1 MISKLSIKQKLI
13 AIMLIPLIIVILLAA
28 KLAYD
33 SYRSLENLKS
43 LDKVV
48 ILSTKIG
55 ALVHEAQKERG
66 MTAGFIGSKG
76 VKFKDD
82 LPKQREEVNKQIT
95 FLNEFLSDFDKSKY
109 NDDFI
114 KNLNSGLEKL
124 KDLQGVRN
132 SVNSLNIAAPIA
144 IAYYTDTNT
153 LLLNTLG
160 TIVKFSNSPN
170 VTKELGSYMNFLL
183 AKERTGIER
192 AVGTNTFA
200 QNKFTEGLKA
210 RFYTLIAEQTA
221 YLDIFS
227 KIASK
232 DIVDFY
238 LKTVVGKDIEEVE
251 KMRKIALF
259 SNIEEN
265 FGVEPNYWFERIT
278 NKINLLKQVEDHI
291 SIHLLNEI
299 NLEKDEA
306 TFHLI
311 LFSLLSIFGIGITMI
326 LARTIAF
333 TILIDVASVRAGIEE
348 FFAFINFEKDDIKLI
363 GVDSTDELGMMSKII
378 NKNIANTKANIQR
391 DRELIADT
399 IRVANSIN
407 KGHLDQKIMVNS
419 NNPALNELKDIIN
432 EMLNTLNSNISNI
445 LTVLTSYSKL
455 DFRPRLKDNDLE
467 GIIQELEKDINIL
480 RDVITQTL
488 LDNKKVGFTLKE
500 NANILSFNMQSIST
514 AANSQAA
521 SLEETAASLEEITSN
536 ITNNTQTTTKM
547 ASYGE
552 KVKESIKIGQDLANK
567 TVSSMEDINKQALA
581 INEAIGVIDQIAF
594 QTNILSLNA
603 AVEAAT
609 AGEAGKGFAVVA
621 QEVRNLANRSAQA
634 AKEIKDIV
642 EKASEKANNGK
653 SIATNMIDGYSEL
666 NNSISNTL
674 VTIENVATAS
684 KEQESGILQI
694 NDAINSL
701 DASTQKNAQVA
712 EQISNMATSIAY
724 TSNYLVTASS
734 RTSFIKDSLDKVDNV
749 DLVYDTALLK
759 TNLLKKKDEVYSKL
773 GDYKNF
779 NVVDDNSIKDWLNS
793 NDNVSKI
800 SDKNLLENIKLLD
813 TTFYKNL
820 QDLVISNSNG
830 DKPEVLNEKASAV
843 ENCTNEIFE
852 NLNDIKVGKKS

>member
-13 AIMLIPLIIVILLAA
+13 AIMLIPLVIVILLAA

-55 ALVHEAQKERG
+55 TLVHETQKERG

-76 VKFKDD
+76 VKFKDE
-82 LPKQREEVNKQIT
+82 LPRQREEVNKQIT

-109 NDDFI
+109 SDDFV

-132 SVNSLNIAAPIA
+132 SVNSLNISAPIA

-183 AKERTGIER
+183 SKERTGIER

-221 YLDIFS
+221 YMDIFS

-265 FGVEPNYWFERIT
+265 FGVEPNYWFETIT

-291 SIHLLNEI
+291 STHLLNEI

-488 LDNKKVGFTLKE
+488 LDNKKVGITLKE

-567 TVSSMEDINKQALA
+567 TVNSMEDINKQALA
-581 INEAIGVIDQIAF
+581 INEAIGVIDNIAF

-621 QEVRNLANRSAQA
+621 GEVRNLASRSAEA
-634 AKEIKDIV
+634 ANEIKRIV
-642 EKASEKANNGK
+642 QLATSKTKEGSEIANSMIEGYTSLNENI
-653 SIATNMIDGYSEL
+653 SI
-666 NNSISNTL
+666 TL
-674 VTIENVATAS
+674 DLIQNVTTAS
-684 KEQESGILQI
+684 KEQSVGMVQI
-694 NDAINSL
+694 NDAVNNL
-701 DASTQKNAQVA
+701 DQITQRNAQSA
-712 EQISNMATSIAY
+712 SEANEIAKQTLKISNEIIEQV
-724 TSNYLVTASS
+724 N
-734 RTSFIKDSLDKVDNV
+734 
-749 DLVYDTALLK
+749 
-759 TNLLKKKDEVYSKL
+759 SKEF
-773 GDYKNF
+773 D
-779 NVVDDNSIKDWLNS
+779 
-793 NDNVSKI
+793 
-800 SDKNLLENIKLLD
+800 
-813 TTFYKNL
+813 
-820 QDLVISNSNG
+820 
-830 DKPEVLNEKASAV
+830 
-843 ENCTNEIFE
+843 
-852 NLNDIKVGKKS
+852 GK

>member
-13 AIMLIPLIIVILLAA
+13 AIMLIPLVIVILLAA

-55 ALVHEAQKERG
+55 TLVHETQKERG

-76 VKFKDD
+76 VKFKDE
-82 LPKQREEVNKQIT
+82 LPRQREEVNKQIT

-109 NDDFI
+109 SDDFV
-114 KNLNSGLEKL
+114 KNLNNGLEKL

-183 AKERTGIER
+183 SKERTGIER

-221 YLDIFS
+221 YMDIFS

-265 FGVEPNYWFERIT
+265 FGVDPNYWFETIT

-291 SIHLLNEI
+291 STHLLNEI

-488 LDNKKVGFTLKE
+488 LDNKKVGITLKE

-567 TVSSMEDINKQALA
+567 TVNSMEDINKQALA
-581 INEAIGVIDQIAF
+581 INEAIGVIDNIAF

-621 QEVRNLANRSAQA
+621 QEVRNLATRSAEA
-634 AKEIKDIV
+634 ANEIKRIV
-642 EKASEKANNGK
+642 QLATSKTKEGSEIANSMIEGYTSLNENI
-653 SIATNMIDGYSEL
+653 SI
-666 NNSISNTL
+666 TL
-674 VTIENVATAS
+674 DLIQNVTTAS
-684 KEQESGILQI
+684 KEQSVGMVQI
-694 NDAINSL
+694 NDAVNNL
-701 DASTQKNAQVA
+701 DQITQRNAQSA
-712 EQISNMATSIAY
+712 SEANEIAKQTLKISNEIIEQV
-724 TSNYLVTASS
+724 N
-734 RTSFIKDSLDKVDNV
+734 
-749 DLVYDTALLK
+749 
-759 TNLLKKKDEVYSKL
+759 SKEF
-773 GDYKNF
+773 D
-779 NVVDDNSIKDWLNS
+779 
-793 NDNVSKI
+793 
-800 SDKNLLENIKLLD
+800 
-813 TTFYKNL
+813 
-820 QDLVISNSNG
+820 
-830 DKPEVLNEKASAV
+830 
-843 ENCTNEIFE
+843 
-852 NLNDIKVGKKS
+852 GK

>member
-1 MISKLSIKQKLI
+1 
-13 AIMLIPLIIVILLAA
+13 
-28 KLAYD
+28 
-33 SYRSLENLKS
+33 
-43 LDKVV
+43 
-48 ILSTKIG
+48 
-55 ALVHEAQKERG
+55 

-76 VKFKDD
+76 VKFKDE

-95 FLNEFLSDFDKSKY
+95 FLNEFLSDFDKTKY
-109 NDDFI
+109 SDDFV

-183 AKERTGIER
+183 SKERTGIER

-221 YLDIFS
+221 YMDIFS

-265 FGVEPNYWFERIT
+265 FGVDPNYWFETIT

-291 SIHLLNEI
+291 STHLLNEI

-378 NKNIANTKANIQR
+378 NKNIANTKSNIQR

-488 LDNKKVGFTLKE
+488 LDNKKVGITLKE

-581 INEAIGVIDQIAF
+581 INEAIGVIDNIAF

-621 QEVRNLANRSAQA
+621 QEVRNLATRSAEA
-634 AKEIKDIV
+634 ANEIKRIV
-642 EKASEKANNGK
+642 QLATSKTKEGSEIANSMIEGYTSLNENI
-653 SIATNMIDGYSEL
+653 SI
-666 NNSISNTL
+666 TL
-674 VTIENVATAS
+674 DLIQNVTTAS
-684 KEQESGILQI
+684 KEQSVGMVQI
-694 NDAINSL
+694 NDAVNNL
-701 DASTQKNAQVA
+701 DQITQRNAQSA
-712 EQISNMATSIAY
+712 SEANEIAKQTLKISNEIIEQV
-724 TSNYLVTASS
+724 N
-734 RTSFIKDSLDKVDNV
+734 
-749 DLVYDTALLK
+749 
-759 TNLLKKKDEVYSKL
+759 SKEF
-773 GDYKNF
+773 D
-779 NVVDDNSIKDWLNS
+779 
-793 NDNVSKI
+793 
-800 SDKNLLENIKLLD
+800 
-813 TTFYKNL
+813 
-820 QDLVISNSNG
+820 
-830 DKPEVLNEKASAV
+830 
-843 ENCTNEIFE
+843 
-852 NLNDIKVGKKS
+852 GK

>member
-13 AIMLIPLIIVILLAA
+13 AIMLIPLVIVILLAA

-55 ALVHEAQKERG
+55 ALVHETQKERG

-76 VKFKDD
+76 VKFKDE
-82 LPKQREEVNKQIT
+82 LPRQREEVNKQIT

-109 NDDFI
+109 SDDFV

-183 AKERTGIER
+183 SKERTGIER

-221 YLDIFS
+221 YMDIFS

-265 FGVEPNYWFERIT
+265 FGVDPNYWFETIT

-291 SIHLLNEI
+291 STHLLNEI

-399 IRVANSIN
+399 IRVTNSIN

-488 LDNKKVGFTLKE
+488 LDNKKVGITLKE

-567 TVSSMEDINKQALA
+567 TVNSMEDINKQALA
-581 INEAIGVIDQIAF
+581 INEAIGVIDNIAF

-621 QEVRNLANRSAQA
+621 QEVRNLATRSAEA
-634 AKEIKDIV
+634 ANEIKRIV
-642 EKASEKANNGK
+642 QLATSKTKEGSEIANSMIEGYTSLNENI
-653 SIATNMIDGYSEL
+653 SI
-666 NNSISNTL
+666 TL
-674 VTIENVATAS
+674 DLIQNVTTAS
-684 KEQESGILQI
+684 KEQSVGMVQI
-694 NDAINSL
+694 NDAVNNL
-701 DASTQKNAQVA
+701 DQITQRNAQSA
-712 EQISNMATSIAY
+712 SEANEIAKQTLKISNEIIEQV
-724 TSNYLVTASS
+724 N
-734 RTSFIKDSLDKVDNV
+734 
-749 DLVYDTALLK
+749 
-759 TNLLKKKDEVYSKL
+759 SKEF
-773 GDYKNF
+773 D
-779 NVVDDNSIKDWLNS
+779 
-793 NDNVSKI
+793 
-800 SDKNLLENIKLLD
+800 
-813 TTFYKNL
+813 
-820 QDLVISNSNG
+820 
-830 DKPEVLNEKASAV
+830 
-843 ENCTNEIFE
+843 
-852 NLNDIKVGKKS
+852 GK

>member
-13 AIMLIPLIIVILLAA
+13 AIMLIPLVIVILLAA

-55 ALVHEAQKERG
+55 ALVHETQKERG

-76 VKFKDD
+76 VKFKDE
-82 LPKQREEVNKQIT
+82 LPRQREEVNKQIT

-109 NDDFI
+109 SDDFV

-183 AKERTGIER
+183 SKERTGIER

-221 YLDIFS
+221 YMDIFS

-265 FGVEPNYWFERIT
+265 FGVDPNYWFETIT

-488 LDNKKVGFTLKE
+488 LDNKKVGITLKE

-567 TVSSMEDINKQALA
+567 TVNSMEDINKQALA
-581 INEAIGVIDQIAF
+581 INEAIGVIDNIAF

-621 QEVRNLANRSAQA
+621 QEVRNLATRSAEA
-634 AKEIKDIV
+634 ANEIKRIV
-642 EKASEKANNGK
+642 QLATSKTKEGSEIANSMIEGYTSLNENI
-653 SIATNMIDGYSEL
+653 SI
-666 NNSISNTL
+666 TL
-674 VTIENVATAS
+674 DLIQNVTTAS
-684 KEQESGILQI
+684 KEQSVGMVQI
-694 NDAINSL
+694 NDAVNNL
-701 DASTQKNAQVA
+701 DQITQRNAQSA
-712 EQISNMATSIAY
+712 SEANEIAKQTLKISNEIIEQV
-724 TSNYLVTASS
+724 N
-734 RTSFIKDSLDKVDNV
+734 
-749 DLVYDTALLK
+749 
-759 TNLLKKKDEVYSKL
+759 SKEF
-773 GDYKNF
+773 D
-779 NVVDDNSIKDWLNS
+779 
-793 NDNVSKI
+793 
-800 SDKNLLENIKLLD
+800 
-813 TTFYKNL
+813 
-820 QDLVISNSNG
+820 
-830 DKPEVLNEKASAV
+830 
-843 ENCTNEIFE
+843 
-852 NLNDIKVGKKS
+852 GK

>member
-13 AIMLIPLIIVILLAA
+13 AIMLIPLVIVILLAA

-55 ALVHEAQKERG
+55 ALVHETQKERG

-76 VKFKDD
+76 VKFKDE
-82 LPKQREEVNKQIT
+82 LPRQREEVNKQIT

-109 NDDFI
+109 SDDFV

-183 AKERTGIER
+183 SKERTGIER

-221 YLDIFS
+221 YMDIFS

-265 FGVEPNYWFERIT
+265 FGVDPNYWFETIT

-311 LFSLLSIFGIGITMI
+311 RFSLLSIFGIGITMI

-333 TILIDVASVRAGIEE
+333 TILIDVASIRAGIEE

-488 LDNKKVGFTLKE
+488 LDNKKVGITLKE

-567 TVSSMEDINKQALA
+567 TVNSMEDINKQALA
-581 INEAIGVIDQIAF
+581 INEAIGVIDNIAF

-621 QEVRNLANRSAQA
+621 QEVRNLATRSAEA
-634 AKEIKDIV
+634 ANEIKRIV
-642 EKASEKANNGK
+642 QLATSKTKEGSEIANSMIEGYTSLNENI
-653 SIATNMIDGYSEL
+653 SI
-666 NNSISNTL
+666 TL
-674 VTIENVATAS
+674 DLIQNVTTAS
-684 KEQESGILQI
+684 KEQSVGMVQI
-694 NDAINSL
+694 NDAVNNL
-701 DASTQKNAQVA
+701 DQITQRNAQSA
-712 EQISNMATSIAY
+712 SEANEIAKQTLKISNEIIEQV
-724 TSNYLVTASS
+724 N
-734 RTSFIKDSLDKVDNV
+734 
-749 DLVYDTALLK
+749 
-759 TNLLKKKDEVYSKL
+759 SKEF
-773 GDYKNF
+773 D
-779 NVVDDNSIKDWLNS
+779 
-793 NDNVSKI
+793 
-800 SDKNLLENIKLLD
+800 
-813 TTFYKNL
+813 
-820 QDLVISNSNG
+820 
-830 DKPEVLNEKASAV
+830 
-843 ENCTNEIFE
+843 
-852 NLNDIKVGKKS
+852 GK

>member
-13 AIMLIPLIIVILLAA
+13 AIMLIPLVIVILLAA

-55 ALVHEAQKERG
+55 ALVHETQKERG

-76 VKFKDD
+76 VKFKDE
-82 LPKQREEVNKQIT
+82 LPRQREEVNKQIT

-109 NDDFI
+109 SDDFV

-183 AKERTGIER
+183 SKERTGIER

-221 YLDIFS
+221 YIDIFS

-265 FGVEPNYWFERIT
+265 FGVDPNYWFETIT

-291 SIHLLNEI
+291 STHLLNEI

-488 LDNKKVGFTLKE
+488 LDNKKVGITLKE

-567 TVSSMEDINKQALA
+567 TVNSMEDINKQALA
-581 INEAIGVIDQIAF
+581 INEAIGVIDNIAF

-621 QEVRNLANRSAQA
+621 QEVRNLATRSAEA
-634 AKEIKDIV
+634 ANEIKRIV
-642 EKASEKANNGK
+642 QLATSKTKEGSEIANSMIEGYTSLNENI
-653 SIATNMIDGYSEL
+653 SI
-666 NNSISNTL
+666 TL
-674 VTIENVATAS
+674 DLIQNVTTAS
-684 KEQESGILQI
+684 KEQSVGMVQI
-694 NDAINSL
+694 NDAVNNL
-701 DASTQKNAQVA
+701 DQITQRNAQSA
-712 EQISNMATSIAY
+712 SEANEIAKQTLKISNEIIEQV
-724 TSNYLVTASS
+724 N
-734 RTSFIKDSLDKVDNV
+734 
-749 DLVYDTALLK
+749 
-759 TNLLKKKDEVYSKL
+759 SKEF
-773 GDYKNF
+773 D
-779 NVVDDNSIKDWLNS
+779 
-793 NDNVSKI
+793 
-800 SDKNLLENIKLLD
+800 
-813 TTFYKNL
+813 
-820 QDLVISNSNG
+820 
-830 DKPEVLNEKASAV
+830 
-843 ENCTNEIFE
+843 
-852 NLNDIKVGKKS
+852 GK

>member
-13 AIMLIPLIIVILLAA
+13 AIMLIPLVIVILLAA

-55 ALVHEAQKERG
+55 ALVHETQKERG

-76 VKFKDD
+76 VKFKDE
-82 LPKQREEVNKQIT
+82 LPRQREEVNKQIT

-109 NDDFI
+109 SDDFV

-183 AKERTGIER
+183 SKERTGIER

-221 YLDIFS
+221 YMDIFS

-265 FGVEPNYWFERIT
+265 FGVDPNYWFETIT

-291 SIHLLNEI
+291 STHLLNEI

-488 LDNKKVGFTLKE
+488 LDNKKVGITLKE

-581 INEAIGVIDQIAF
+581 INEAIGVIDNSAF

-621 QEVRNLANRSAQA
+621 GEVRNLASRSAEA
-634 AKEIKDIV
+634 ANEIKRIV
-642 EKASEKANNGK
+642 QLATSKTKEGSEIANSMIEGYTSLNENI
-653 SIATNMIDGYSEL
+653 SI
-666 NNSISNTL
+666 TL
-674 VTIENVATAS
+674 DLIQNVTTAS
-684 KEQESGILQI
+684 KEQSVGMVQI
-694 NDAINSL
+694 NDAVNNL
-701 DASTQKNAQVA
+701 DQITQRNAQSA
-712 EQISNMATSIAY
+712 SEANEIAKQTLKISNEIIEQV
-724 TSNYLVTASS
+724 N
-734 RTSFIKDSLDKVDNV
+734 
-749 DLVYDTALLK
+749 
-759 TNLLKKKDEVYSKL
+759 SKEF
-773 GDYKNF
+773 D
-779 NVVDDNSIKDWLNS
+779 
-793 NDNVSKI
+793 
-800 SDKNLLENIKLLD
+800 
-813 TTFYKNL
+813 
-820 QDLVISNSNG
+820 
-830 DKPEVLNEKASAV
+830 
-843 ENCTNEIFE
+843 
-852 NLNDIKVGKKS
+852 GK